1 MISQG
6 LILSVFSSTGSR
18 DICAHD
24 HQVINAFYLEGVR
37 AFAKQL
43 RKYASDSGIREELK
57 IL

>member
-18 DICAHD
+18 DYISAHG
-24 HQVINAFYLEGVR
+24 HQVINVFYLVGVW

-43 RKYASDSGIREELK
+43 RKYASDTGI
-57 IL
+57 